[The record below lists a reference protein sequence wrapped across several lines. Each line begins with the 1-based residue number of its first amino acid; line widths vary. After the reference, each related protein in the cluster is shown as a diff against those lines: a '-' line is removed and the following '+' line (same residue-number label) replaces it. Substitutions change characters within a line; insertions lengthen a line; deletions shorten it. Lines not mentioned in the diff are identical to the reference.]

1 MSVLDNLQDIVE
13 QTKDLTKELK
23 LDSGLK
29 AISNELEN
37 GVTKTIDKAANYVI
51 RAMPIPDCAKDVLI
65 DIKDALKT
73 KDIKEIL
80 STAVKSS
87 IREGMEFLGFKSST
101 IKNVLNLSDAAN
113 KGGLAV
119 SIKNALDLISEKFLK
134 NNLVGNYISVFFDN
148 LKNYI
153 QSNKF
158 IEKLKEVLNKGIE
171 KKDKF
176 LEQIKTWY
184 NSYNN
189 MNLQEMNSIATS
201 LNRKR
206 DIINMY
212 PECAKENG
220 IVQNINKMVN
230 SKNEKLSDIQL
241 QLCTTL

>member
-13 QTKDLTKELK
+13 QTKELTKELK
-23 LDSGLK
+23 MDNGLK

-37 GVTKTIDKAANYVI
+37 GVTKTIDKAASYVI
-51 RAMPIPDCAKDVLI
+51 RAMPIPDCAKDILL

-87 IREGMEFLGFKSST
+87 IREGMEFLGFKSSA
-101 IKNVLNLSDAAN
+101 IKNVLNLSETAT

-119 SIKNALDLISEKFLK
+119 SLKNALDLISEKFLK
-134 NNLVGNYISVFFDN
+134 NNLVGNYINGFFEN

-158 IEKLKEVLNKGIE
+158 IEKLKEILNKGLE

-189 MNLQEMNSIATS
+189 MNLQEMNKIATS

-206 DIINMY
+206 DIINLY